1 MAKRKQKKAQASG
14 LHPASKKKGGPKDK
28 SFAYSA
34 ISRVARATVNGQKG
48 VAVGQFI
55 WYPSYEPLWQCDN
68 ENEMAKAHTKL
79 TRAEAAASKA
89 GHAGPSVRNSI
100 FHSRGP
106 GKRIDRDARI
116 KWAKSSPYRI
126 GPQPALIRKGLETYH
141 FIFDESLTDRIDQLL
156 LLCGQPPSFPHREP
170 IPGDPIIKW
179 CKSIEELCDNPPKV
193 DDDGIEAEDVCGPQ
207 LGHDMLGAAG
217 WQDALKV
224 DEPAEDHHVLLRV
237 IAGLMHL
244 CVLSYEQKKR
254 LYPDHED
261 PTYSL
266 SLSCLLHTVN
276 RFHELYNDA
285 TNLGLQNGNCNE
297 EEHAEALAARNQA
310 LKTHKKNQK
319 QRIVERAG
327 GDKGDDDDD
336 EDDDDDDDDE

>member
-1 MAKRKQKKAQASG
+1 MA
-14 LHPASKKKGGPKDK
+14 
-28 SFAYSA
+28 
-34 ISRVARATVNGQKG
+34 T
-48 VAVGQFI
+48 
-55 WYPSYEPLWQCDN
+55 
-68 ENEMAKAHTKL
+68 AHTKL
-79 TRAEAAASKA
+79 ARAEAAASKA
-89 GHAGPSVRNSI
+89 GHADPSVRNII

-141 FIFDESLTDRIDQLL
+141 FIFDESPTDRIDELL

-170 IPGDPIIKW
+170 IPSDPIIEW
-179 CKSIEELCDNPPKV
+179 CRSMEELCDNPPKV
-193 DDDGIEAEDVCGPQ
+193 DDDGIEAGDVCGAQ
-207 LGHDMLGAAG
+207 LGHDMLGAAE

-224 DEPAEDHHVLLRV
+224 DEPAEDHH
-237 IAGLMHL
+237 
-244 CVLSYEQKKR
+244 

-327 GDKGDDDDD
+327 GDKGDDDND
-336 EDDDDDDDDE
+336 EDDDDDDDDEVDDDDDDDEEALHNHKKRRIADREKENDDDEEDADQAAEGL